1 LDPTTPPIVL
11 NFEASVD
18 GALGYDCCTAN
29 SCAWGYIDTEPATFT
44 IGGKF
49 SFNFIAVGGDDWY
62 EVTVAVYRES
72 DQSNPSAVPISG
84 TVKVY
89 RGSTTG
95 STPVVDEVT
104 VSASAGSDDYF
115 LRFFSASYDRSGFT
129 ALGARLEANSFG
141 VNVF

>member
-1 LDPTTPPIVL
+1 
-11 NFEASVD
+11 
-18 GALGYDCCTAN
+18 LG
-29 SCAWGYIDTEPATFT
+29 
-44 IGGKF
+44 
-49 SFNFIAVGGDDWY
+49 
-62 EVTVAVYRES
+62 
-72 DQSNPSAVPISG
+72 DQSNPTAAPVSG

-115 LRFFSASYDRSGFT
+115 LRFFSASYDRTGGT
-129 ALGARLEANSFG
+129 VLGARLEANSFG